1 MKSLL
6 ITIGA
11 VTFAE
16 LLVIAAAYPSETV
29 EPTPATIFEEV
40 LPLDIPDEID
50 EVVEIDEADNL
61 ISDEE
66 LRLLCAC
73 VHAEAGNQSEL
84 GRKLVCDVILNRV
97 DCPDF
102 PDTVTDVIMQKGQF
116 DVVASGAINKDFGFS
131 TYCLVVEELSCRTNQ
146 AVLFFRTGNYHKGTT
161 PIIKEGDH
169 YFSTKGE

>member
-6 ITIGA
+6 IMIGT
-11 VTFAE
+11 VTLAE
-16 LLVIAAAYPSETV
+16 LLVIASVYPTKTSE
-29 EPTPATIFEEV
+29 PAPTIFEEV
-40 LPLDIPDEID
+40 LPLDIPDEIVD
-50 EVVEIDEADNL
+50 EVDETTVSLELTD
-61 ISDEE
+61 DEFS
-66 LRLLCAC
+66 LLCRC

-97 DCPDF
+97 DHPDF

-116 DVVASGAINKDFGFS
+116 EVVASGAINKDFGFS
-131 TYCLVVEELSCRTNQ
+131 TYCLVTEELSCRTNT
-146 AVLFFRTGNYHKGTT
+146 AVLFFRTGNYHRGTT